1 MDTTQVSD
9 QLTLESVQQQ
19 FIDWRA
25 QRSSKRERIPPE
37 LWQAAVR
44 LCDVHTVGEVSRSLR
59 LSFMDLKE
67 RLAGTPSTKEE
78 KSVQFLRLEVGSPG
92 SGQWQMECI
101 RADGGRLHVSAT
113 GALPSLGEML
123 QGFWS

>member
-1 MDTTQVSD
+1 MDTTQIDD
-9 QLTLESVQQQ
+9 QSTLESVQQQ
-19 FIDWRA
+19 FTEWRA
-25 QRSSKRERIPPE
+25 SRSNKREQIPE
-37 LWQAAVR
+37 RLWQAAAR
-44 LCDVHTVGEVSRSLR
+44 LCADNTVGCVSRTLGLSFTKLSKR
-59 LSFMDLKE
+59 LSGNRFAK
-67 RLAGTPSTKEE
+67 E
-78 KSVQFLRLEVGSPG
+78 KSVQFLQVEVGSPY

>member
-1 MDTTQVSD
+1 MDTTQIND
-9 QLTLESVQQQ
+9 HFTLESVQQQ
-19 FIDWRA
+19 FTDWRA
-25 QRSSKRERIPPE
+25 SRQSKREHIPDR
-37 LWQAAVR
+37 LWQSAVQ
-44 LCDVHTVGEVSRSLR
+44 LCNVHSVNHVSRSLQLSYTALRKR
-59 LSFMDLKE
+59 LTGNQIAK
-67 RLAGTPSTKEE
+67 E
-78 KSVQFLRLEVGSPG
+78 KSVQFLRLEVGSPY